1 MMYSRWILYFIPNL
15 IVEILSLA
23 LTPLVACFITKAE
36 RTDRVKRMDNAQVMM
51 WREYLIKPLY
61 WFQTHDNA
69 VDEYWWG
76 LFTESSAISW
86 VRHATQEDYNNSR
99 VLRWLCR
106 VLWMW
111 RNAAYGF
118 GYNLFGAPVD
128 ETVSIKEVGSKSSGY
143 WWKHVTRQ
151 SSFQIEAHLPVSGS
165 AHINLNF
172 GWKTHRGFPRA
183 MYANRVF
190 SIKRNS

>member
-69 VDEYWWG
+69 VNGKY
-76 LFTESSAISW
+76 S
-86 VRHATQEDYNNSR
+86 
-99 VLRWLCR
+99 
-106 VLWMW
+106 
-111 RNAAYGF
+111 NA
-118 GYNLFGAPVD
+118 
-128 ETVSIKEVGSKSSGY
+128 
-143 WWKHVTRQ
+143 R
-151 SSFQIEAHLPVSGS
+151 
-165 AHINLNF
+165 
-172 GWKTHRGFPRA
+172 
-183 MYANRVF
+183 
-190 SIKRNS
+190 